1 MIRSG
6 EPFVELADI
15 FIYNL
20 SCDGS
25 RNVKIPIRS
34 AEEFVNWILGL
45 CKSFW
50 RLIALDV
57 NFFLKDTQK
66 MDEKRIGL
74 WSLLF

>member
-1 MIRSG
+1 MVHLLLLCTYSELQSIMKSNTRNMIRSG

-45 CKSFW
+45 CKSF
-50 RLIALDV
+50 
-57 NFFLKDTQK
+57 
-66 MDEKRIGL
+66 
-74 WSLLF
+74 